1 MDTTFDITKIDE
13 DRLAQPS
20 TYNQLKAIATKFSKL
35 KSGKVDWQR
44 QKRILATLYS
54 LQKAGKLSFKQAHVM
69 LSKTKKLPEVYEDMI
84 TLYIET
90 HDA

>member
-20 TYNQLKAIATKFSKL
+20 TYNQLKGIATKFSKL

-84 TLYIET
+84 TLYIAT